1 MNQQYVARPL
11 FPDSGDEYG
20 AVADNIT
27 ERTRRIDVLVQ
38 LDQVLSRAA
47 NRYDLAADMVRR
59 GWTLGRDD

>member
-1 MNQQYVARPL
+1 MNQQYVARPI
-11 FPDSGDEYG
+11 FPDSGDAYG
-20 AVADNIT
+20 VGTESIT
-27 ERTRRIDVLVQ
+27 ERTERIDVLVQ